1 MRPIKD
7 ILKTME
13 YGPSPEANG
22 DVKQWLEQHGHSF
35 GHYINGTFIKPEGR
49 KTIALANPANGDKL
63 AEITLGTQED
73 VDQAVKAARGGWRG
87 RSHRPW
93 LREIQLS

>member
-22 DVKQWLEQHGHSF
+22 DVKQWLEQHGHFF
-35 GHYINGTFIKPEGR
+35 GHYINGAFVKPEGR
-49 KTIALANPANGDKL
+49 KTIAVANPANGDKL
-63 AEITLGTQED
+63 AL
-73 VDQAVKAARGGWRG
+73 
-87 RSHRPW
+87 
-93 LREIQLS
+93 

>member
-22 DVKQWLEQHGHSF
+22 DVNLWLEQHGRSF
-35 GHYINGTFIKPEGR
+35 GHYINGSNER
-49 KTIALANPANGDKL
+49 
-63 AEITLGTQED
+63 TQGQKRMICVAFPWVLLRFD
-73 VDQAVKAARGGWRG
+73 RHLV
-87 RSHRPW
+87 RSVN
-93 LREIQLS
+93 LSRRRTDIRR